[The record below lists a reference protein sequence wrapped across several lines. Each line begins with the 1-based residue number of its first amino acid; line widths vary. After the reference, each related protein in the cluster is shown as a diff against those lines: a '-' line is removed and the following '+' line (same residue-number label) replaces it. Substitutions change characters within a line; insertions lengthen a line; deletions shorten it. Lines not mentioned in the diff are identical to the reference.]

1 MHVNFTSKNNN
12 NNNNNN
18 NIYIYS
24 IFSYGLHVNQF
35 KRREK
40 IFIYI
45 FPHSVFSNNNI
56 SLKKNL
62 KIKHLEEM
70 NVGFSMVTSG
80 WGRGIKK

>member
-1 MHVNFTSKNNN
+1 
-12 NNNNNN
+12 
-18 NIYIYS
+18 
-24 IFSYGLHVNQF
+24 VNQF

-45 FPHSVFSNNNI
+45 FPHGVFFNKYI

-70 NVGFSMVTSG
+70 NVGFSMVRSG
-80 WGRGIKK
+80 WGSGIKK